1 MLAGTGES
9 IDHDTLA
16 AQIAPSAD
24 ADADLA
30 TWAEA
35 TARVPVQR
43 IVSFYGRR
51 ARLGERR

>member
-24 ADADLA
+24 ADLA
-30 TWAEA
+30 TRAEA

>member
-30 TWAEA
+30 TRAEA